1 MTAPRALRRRTIHNS
16 TAPNKLNA
24 MNLLQQIRIVLIQ
37 TSHPGNIGSSARA
50 MKTMGLSHLHLV
62 RPVQYP
68 CAEATAMASG
78 ADDLLVRAPVHTEL
92 DEALTGCRLV
102 MGTSAR
108 QRSLRWPQLSP
119 REAAAQMVEAAGQ
132 GPVALLFGREQ
143 SGLTNEE
150 LDRCQSLITI
160 PASEDYSSLNLA
172 AAVQVLS
179 YELRVAALDAGL
191 ETAPAA
197 PVETLAA
204 DELPASAE
212 ALEGFFAHLERALIS
227 LDFLDPDNPRLLM
240 RRLRRLY
247 GRAVPTV
254 AELNIL
260 RGILTAAQKGP
271 RR

>member
-1 MTAPRALRRRTIHNS
+1 
-16 TAPNKLNA
+16 

-50 MKTMGLSHLHLV
+50 MKTMGLSQLHLV

-78 ADDLLVRAPVHTEL
+78 ADDLLARTPVHTDL

-191 ETAPAA
+191 ETAQVLPI
-197 PVETLAA
+197 ETLAA

-212 ALEGFFAHLERALIS
+212 ALEGFFTHLERVLIS